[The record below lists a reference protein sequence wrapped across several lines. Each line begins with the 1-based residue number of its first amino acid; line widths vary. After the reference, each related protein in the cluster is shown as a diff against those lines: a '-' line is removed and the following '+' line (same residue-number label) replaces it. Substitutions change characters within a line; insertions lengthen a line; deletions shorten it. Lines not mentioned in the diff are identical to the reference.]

1 MRFAINLVFIVFT
14 TVTSIE
20 ASPQVTVR
28 IYNQTTAQSEDV
40 GPALVTA
47 MGILE
52 AAGVAIVWRRCGIGA
67 SGADACAA
75 PLSANELAVRL
86 LTQPSATPSAAAA
99 QNYLQ
104 LGYSVV
110 DTGAHAGTLATV
122 YPERVTTIAR
132 AAGTRADLLLGRAIA
147 HEIGHLLLGTTAH
160 AATGLMQA
168 MWSIDTVRRDLPDD
182 WRFTPRDAVAM
193 QTALK

>member
-14 TVTSIE
+14 AVTSIE

-28 IYNQTTAQSEDV
+28 LYNQTTAQLEDV
-40 GPALVTA
+40 APALVTA
-47 MGILE
+47 TGILE
-52 AAGVAIVWRRCGIGA
+52 AAGVAIVWRRCDISA

-86 LTQPSATPSAAAA
+86 LTQPAFTAA

-168 MWSIDTVRRDLPDD
+168 TWSIDTVRRDLPDD
-182 WRFTPRDAVAM
+182 WFFNPRDAVAI